1 MVRVQFRPKQQARND
16 GSSARITMRPLYS
29 LRKILLLG
37 VLAMN
42 GAHAQDQSGGAA
54 AQPMDSKNLFRNV
67 CGFCHEDYGRK
78 QGKGPQLMHN
88 PNTDEFLFNRIK
100 KGIPQKGMAS
110 FSWLTDA
117 QIKEVVAFIRRL
129 EPGVEPK

>member
-1 MVRVQFRPKQQARND
+1 MKVSSVVRKVV
-16 GSSARITMRPLYS
+16 SALTLTLS
-29 LRKILLLG
+29 FT
-37 VLAMN
+37 
-42 GAHAQDQSGGAA
+42 AHAQDHPSSPAQAPEQASAA
-54 AQPMDSKNLFRNV
+54 EQKLDIKNLFRNV

-78 QGKGPQLMHN
+78 QGKGPQLMNN
-88 PNTDEFLFNRIK
+88 PNTDEFLMNRIK
-100 KGIPQKGMAS
+100 KGSPQKGMAS